1 MSRGMLVL
9 VLLDE
14 HGNYYLS
21 LSILDSRPSLLLPTG
36 RAGPSLLAGHV
47 PMETE

>member
-1 MSRGMLVL
+1 MLVL
-9 VLLDE
+9 DE
-14 HGNYYLS
+14 RGNYYLS
-21 LSILDSRPSLLLPTG
+21 FSILDSRPSLLLPTG